1 MKRSIVRGLV
11 AVVVTSSLI
20 ATPVFATDATTG
32 SLESQKAA
40 VQSQVSDLQTQ
51 LNTIIGNLNDL
62 EIQGQQKADQIVQA
76 QTELEQTQQK
86 EAEQYE
92 SMKLRIK
99 YMYEDGNTTAIEN
112 IISSGSFTEMLEQV
126 EYANSIST
134 YDRNALNE
142 YHETVQQVSDMKSTL
157 EDEQAQ
163 LEEME
168 TEYQAQSE
176 ELNTMITEKSAEV
189 SNLDGMIQAAAAK
202 AAAEA
207 AAKAAAAQAAAATQV
222 ASAQTTT
229 AQTGDGQAAATQP
242 TADTPAAA
250 TPTGETPTPE
260 APTPEAPVPETP
272 VDDGGSYN
280 PTPEPSYDGATGNAI
295 VDRAYGWVNNAEYVW
310 GACSPGAFD
319 CSGFVS
325 YCLTGAYSR
334 LGTTYTFLGWQQV
347 SDPQPGDVAVNA
359 NHCGIYIG
367 GGQMIHAATEG
378 VGVIVGPVQGGMIFV
393 RY

>member
-40 VQSQVSDLQTQ
+40 AQSQVSDLQTQ

-62 EIQGQQKADQIVQA
+62 EIQGQQKADQIAQA

-229 AQTGDGQAAATQP
+229 AQTGAGQAAATQP

-250 TPTGETPTPE
+250 TPAGETPAPE
-260 APTPEAPVPETP
+260 APTPEAPVAETP